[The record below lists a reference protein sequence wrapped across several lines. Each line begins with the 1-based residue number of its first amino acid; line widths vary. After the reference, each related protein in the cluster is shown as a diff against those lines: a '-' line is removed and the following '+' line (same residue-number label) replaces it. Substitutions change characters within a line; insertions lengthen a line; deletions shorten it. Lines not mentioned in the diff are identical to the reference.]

1 MKQGAKKARP
11 TDGAAGQAAGSCDW
25 ASQQSREQ
33 YNTGKV
39 KTATIYELL
48 PVGAENAISCKQLME
63 ITGLEDRQLRRR
75 IAAERRDGK
84 IILSSFSEVNGGY
97 YIPADMSEVRRWV
110 LMMEAH
116 GSSVYEVLRAAKEA
130 IAAAERGD
138 IADG

>member
-48 PVGAENAISCKQLME
+48 PVGAENAIRCKRRIE
-63 ITGLEDRQLRRR
+63 RHGREDRHRRR
-75 IAAERRDGK
+75 MIADELREWK
-84 IILSSFSEVNGGY
+84 IILSSFSEVKGGY
-97 YIPADMSEVRRWV
+97 DIPADMSEVRRWV